1 METMLQVIIVFGV
14 DSYARDTAIASS
26 GPSPPPATKYPC
38 PSKPRTTKRSRPLL
52 DNHSRPCMEVATR
65 PRWAHQHMAAIRVP
79 GPIDHL
85 TDPLSHRLALA
96 QDPFSWKTIAI
107 GWAVP
112 TVRPIERQP
121 REGRS
126 TGRNRRGPTQVIL
139 RISPSIYPRPT
150 FLGFHLFGSYL
161 EVSSLRPILPL
172 HNPV

>member
-1 METMLQVIIVFGV
+1 MT
-14 DSYARDTAIASS
+14 SS
-26 GPSPPPATKYPC
+26 WPSPPPAREYLC
-38 PSKPRTTKRSRPLL
+38 PSEPMATKRNPLL
-52 DNHSRPCMEVATR
+52 LANRSRLVGTR
-65 PRWAHQHMAAIRVP
+65 PRWAHQHMVGIRVP

-150 FLGFHLFGSYL
+150 FLGFPLFGSYL